1 MGIVAAN
8 GIREPCIMQRVWW
21 SLTEGISATG
31 LLYSSLFDVA
41 DPRAG
46 MKALQAASI
55 AAGLPY
61 TFLVCFICVA
71 LWKMMKYEFEEDT
84 FESGFR
90 SHVLDFGFTLY
101 TGKAGPDLP
110 IGFGGPQIKAA
121 RIIGTLKNC
130 FFPFPDLLK
139 AMQKLRETKKE
150 PATVYDTITAV
161 IVGIGLYYVG
171 WLLVFLDWIPVKEGG
186 YITQGVWNGTYN
198 IIDKEISTRYGYFKL
213 YTNTWETGE
222 ALTTST
228 DFDPNRGES
237 MGVGDRI
244 GHPMHLLV
252 FGWFFIF
259 IFIGMVMTVRSST
272 REVLK
277 IKGNVVED
285 FFCSFFLWPTVLL
298 QCNDVLENGAKEEGG
313 KHENNVESE

>member
-1 MGIVAAN
+1 MGIIIALFLYFITSSDSGSLVDTIVAAN

-110 IGFGGPQIKAA
+110 IGFGGPQFKAS
-121 RIIGTLKNC
+121 RILGTLKNC
-130 FFPFPDLLK
+130 FLLHRV
-139 AMQKLRETKKE
+139 APRLL
-150 PATVYDTITAV
+150 
-161 IVGIGLYYVG
+161 GLDSRCHG
-171 WLLVFLDWIPVKEGG
+171 RLHH
-186 YITQGVWNGTYN
+186 
-198 IIDKEISTRYGYFKL
+198 
-213 YTNTWETGE
+213 
-222 ALTTST
+222 A
-228 DFDPNRGES
+228 
-237 MGVGDRI
+237 
-244 GHPMHLLV
+244 
-252 FGWFFIF
+252 
-259 IFIGMVMTVRSST
+259 RS
-272 REVLK
+272 
-277 IKGNVVED
+277 
-285 FFCSFFLWPTVLL
+285 
-298 QCNDVLENGAKEEGG
+298 LEW
-313 KHENNVESE
+313 HI